1 MHAYAAALGFLAR
14 RRLTE
19 AQLRARLE
27 RRGYDDDAIGAA
39 VSRCKEE
46 RYLDDALFA
55 ALYIERARD
64 AKGDR
69 RLVGE
74 LIRRGLDAQSA
85 QRALAEASHSERD
98 RCIEALAKLRRT
110 QPRASYPS
118 LARSLE
124 RRGFPA
130 SLIYA
135 ILREAALLDG
145 ALDGIADGSSSESEL
160 HDPLDA
166 PASR

>member
-1 MHAYAAALGFLAR
+1 MQAYAAALGLLAR

-19 AQLRARLE
+19 AQLRTRLE
-27 RRGYDDDAIGAA
+27 RRGYDDDAIGTA
-39 VSRCKEE
+39 VERCKAE

-55 ALYIERARD
+55 ALYVERARD

-74 LIRRGLDAQSA
+74 LVRRGLDAECA
-85 QRALAEASHSERD
+85 QRAVADAPHCERD
-98 RCIEALAKLRRT
+98 RCLEALAKLRRA
-110 QPRASYPS
+110 QPHASYPS

-135 ILREAALLDG
+135 ILRETAIHDG
-145 ALDGIADGSSSESEL
+145 ALEGIEAVIRS
-160 HDPLDA
+160 
-166 PASR
+166 

>member
-1 MHAYAAALGFLAR
+1 
-14 RRLTE
+14 T
-19 AQLRARLE
+19 
-27 RRGYDDDAIGAA
+27 A
-39 VSRCKEE
+39 VARCKAE

-55 ALYIERARD
+55 ALYVERARD

-74 LIRRGLDAQSA
+74 LVRRGLDAQCA
-85 QRALAEASHSERD
+85 QQAVADAPLCERD
-98 RCIEALAKLRRT
+98 RCLEALAKLRRA

-124 RRGFPA
+124 RKGFPA

-135 ILREAALLDG
+135 ILREAALRDG
-145 ALDGIADGSSSESEL
+145 ALEGIEAALRS
-160 HDPLDA
+160 
-166 PASR
+166 

>member
-1 MHAYAAALGFLAR
+1 MHAYAAALGLLAR

-19 AQLRARLE
+19 AQLRTKLE
-27 RRGYDDDAIGAA
+27 RRGYDDDAIADA
-39 VSRCKEE
+39 VVRCKAD

-55 ALYIERARD
+55 ALYVERARD

-74 LIRRGLDAQSA
+74 LVRRGVDAECA
-85 QRALAEASHSERD
+85 RRAVTDAPLGERG
-98 RCIEALAKLRRT
+98 RCVEALAKLRRA
-110 QPRASYPS
+110 QPQASYPS

-135 ILREAALLDG
+135 ILREAALRDG
-145 ALDGIADGSSSESEL
+145 ALEEIASL
-160 HDPLDA
+160 Q
-166 PASR
+166 

>member
-1 MHAYAAALGFLAR
+1 MHAYAAALGLLAR

-19 AQLRARLE
+19 SQLRSKLE
-27 RRGYDDDAIGAA
+27 HRGYDDDAIAGAVA
-39 VSRCKEE
+39 RCKTE
-46 RYLDDALFA
+46 RYVDDALFA
-55 ALYIERARD
+55 ALYVERARD

-74 LIRRGLDAQSA
+74 LVRRGLDAECA
-85 QRALAEASHSERD
+85 RRAVADAPLSEHE
-98 RCIEALAKLRRT
+98 RCLEALAKLRRA
-110 QPRASYPS
+110 QPQASYPS

-135 ILREAALLDG
+135 ILREAALRDG
-145 ALDGIADGSSSESEL
+145 ALDGIEAAIRS
-160 HDPLDA
+160 
-166 PASR
+166 